1 MQRLQRLNR
10 SPNVRNGLDINPV
23 TRPSVTLYGDTMNL
37 GDPLDADELD
47 IFKAQFATILAAPGS
62 AERNVML
69 DRLPVYMIALRAIKY
84 DLKGP
89 KFKGLN
95 PEDTEI
101 GFGILRP
108 QFTKHTVGGVS
119 TYRADWTQVFAA
131 AATWTD
137 FLASTAAV
145 PFAVGQDFGLCVTH
159 MKSLVTPRPFFA
171 EVRFVI
177 GRTGILIPGDV
188 RNLVMA
194 DTINNIALVPIPSII
209 ARPKTNLYGRALSDA
224 IGTGDCVLGGLV
236 IGLGRALKE
245 EVATWV

>member
-10 SPNVRNGLDINPV
+10 VANTRNGIDLNPV

-37 GDPLDADELD
+37 GDPLDQDELD
-47 IFKAQFATILAAPGS
+47 LFKAQFATILAAPGS
-62 AERNVML
+62 SERRVML
-69 DRLPVYMIALRAIKY
+69 DRLPVYIIALRAIKL

-95 PEDTEI
+95 PEDTEL
-101 GFGILRP
+101 GFGLLRP
-108 QFTKHTVGGVS
+108 QFLKHTVGGVS
-119 TYRADWTQVFAA
+119 TYRADWTQAFAA

-145 PFAVGQDFGLCVTH
+145 AFAIGEDFGLCVTH
-159 MKSLVTPRPFFA
+159 MKSLVTPKPFFA
-171 EVRFVI
+171 EVRFVV

-188 RNLVMA
+188 RNLSMG
-194 DTINNIALVPIPSII
+194 DTENNVSLVPIPSLI

-224 IGTGDCVLGGLV
+224 IGTGDCALGGLV

-245 EVATWV
+245 ETPTWT

>member
-10 SPNVRNGLDINPV
+10 SPNVRNGVDINPV
-23 TRPSVTLYGDTMNL
+23 TRPEVTLYGDTMNL
-37 GDPLDADELD
+37 GDPLDQDELD

-95 PEDTEI
+95 PEDTEV

-108 QFTKHTVGGVS
+108 QFTRANS
-119 TYRADWTQVFAA
+119 TWRRDWKLVFAA

-137 FLASTAAV
+137 WLYNAATN
-145 PFAVGQDFGLCVTH
+145 PFSVGQDFGLCITH
-159 MKSLVTPRPFFA
+159 LKSLVTPSPFFA
-171 EVRFVI
+171 EVRFEV
-177 GRTGILIPGDV
+177 GRRGILIPGDV

-194 DTINNIALVPIPSII
+194 DTVNNIALVPIPTII
-209 ARPKTNLYGRALSDA
+209 AKPKTTLYARALADS
-224 IGTGDCVLGGLV
+224 IGTGDCAVGGLV

-245 EVATWV
+245 ETPSWT

>member
-10 SPNVRNGLDINPV
+10 SPNVRGGIDLNPV
-23 TRPSVTLYGDTMNL
+23 TRGEVTLYGDTMNL
-37 GDPLDADELD
+37 GDPLDQDELD

-62 AERNVML
+62 AERRVML
-69 DRLPVYMIALRAIKY
+69 DRLPVYIIALRAIKL

-95 PEDTEI
+95 PEDTEL
-101 GFGILRP
+101 GFGIIRP
-108 QFTKHTVGGVS
+108 QFTKHTVAGVS

-145 PFAVGQDFGLCVTH
+145 AFAIGEDFGLCITH
-159 MKSLVTPRPFFA
+159 MKSLVTPKPFFA
-171 EVRFVI
+171 EVRFVV

-188 RNLVMA
+188 RNLSMG
-194 DTINNIALVPIPSII
+194 DTENNVALVPIPSLI

-224 IGTGDCVLGGLV
+224 IGTGDCALGGLV

-245 EVATWV
+245 ETATWT